1 MKRIF
6 LVSHSSTAVPSPMDA
21 AQQAHLRTFQSSL
34 QARAA
39 WQVISTFGLYLFL
52 TGAMYALL
60 KFSLWL
66 TLLLAIPCGGLMVRI
81 FIIQHDC
88 GHNSFFAA
96 SLSNRILGRACSL
109 VTLTPFAWWRR
120 VHARHHVTYNNLD
133 LRGCPADFYT
143 DCLTLAE
150 YERLSRFRRRLYR
163 FSHHPALIHLLQ
175 PPLVFI
181 LLQRV
186 PFDTPA
192 SHPAERRSVY
202 ALNLALL
209 LIFGTLVY
217 LFGIRT
223 VLLVHLPPLLLA
235 SIIGIWLFSVQHRF
249 EASQWFSKADWTQAN
264 AALHG
269 TSYLK
274 LPRLLRWFSADI
286 GTHHVHHLR
295 PAIPNYRLHDCH
307 EACQVTMAAVTTLT
321 IAEALKAPNFAL
333 WDENRR
339 RMVPFPAR

>member
-1 MKRIF
+1 M
-6 LVSHSSTAVPSPMDA
+6 SHSPTTMAPPIDPAVQDR
-21 AQQAHLRTFQSSL
+21 LRSFQSSL

-39 WQVISTFGLYLFL
+39 WQVFSTFGLYLAL
-52 TGAMYALL
+52 TAAMYG
-60 KFSLWL
+60 SLRISVWL
-66 TLLLAIPCGGLMVRI
+66 TLLLAIPCSGLMVRI
-81 FIIQHDC
+81 FIFQHDC
-88 GHNSFFAA
+88 GHNSFFASA
-96 SLSNRILGRACSL
+96 LHNRILGRACSL

-133 LRGCPADFYT
+133 RRGCPADFYT

-150 YERLSRFRRRLYR
+150 YQALSRFKRRLYR

-175 PPLVFI
+175 PPLVFM

-192 SHPAERRSVY
+192 TFVAERRSVY
-202 ALNLALL
+202 ALNLSLL
-209 LIFGTLVY
+209 LIFATLVY
-217 LFGIRT
+217 FFGVKA
-223 VLLVHLPPLLLA
+223 VLLVHLPPLLIA

-249 EASQWFSKADWTQAN
+249 EESQWFSQKDWTQAN

-286 GTHHVHHLR
+286 GVHHVHHLR
-295 PAIPNYRLHDCH
+295 PSIPNYRLHDCN
-307 EACQVTMAAVTTLT
+307 ESCQPSMATVTTLT
-321 IAEALKAPNFAL
+321 ITEALKAPTFAL
-333 WDENRR
+333 WDENLH
-339 RMVPFPAR
+339 RMVPFPSQD

>member
-1 MKRIF
+1 VSRI
-6 LVSHSSTAVPSPMDA
+6 LTTVPLPADA
-21 AQQAHLRTFQSSL
+21 AEQSRLREFQAPL

-39 WQVISTFGLYLFL
+39 WQVVSTFGLYIML
-52 TGAMYALL
+52 TVAMYASV
-60 KFSLWL
+60 KVSVWL
-66 TLLLAIPCGGLMVRI
+66 TLLLAIPYSGLMVRI
-81 FIIQHDC
+81 FIFQHDC

-96 SLSNRILGRACSL
+96 PLHNRILGRACSL

-150 YERLSRFRRRLYR
+150 YENLSPLKRRLYR
-163 FSHHPALIHLLQ
+163 FSHNPALIHLLQ
-175 PPLVFI
+175 PPLVF
-181 LLQRV
+181 LLMQRV

-192 SHPAERRSVY
+192 SCAPERRSAY

-209 LIFGTLVY
+209 LIFGPLVY
-217 LFGIRT
+217 FFGIKT
-223 VLLVHLPPLLLA
+223 VLLVHLPALLLS

-249 EASQWFSKADWTQAN
+249 EASQWFAKADWTQAR

-274 LPRLLRWFSADI
+274 LPRILRWFSADI
-286 GTHHVHHLR
+286 GLHHVHHLR
-295 PAIPNYRLHDCH
+295 PNIPNYRLHDCH
-307 EACQVTMAAVTTLT
+307 EACERTMAPVTILS
-321 IAEALKAPNFAL
+321 IAEALKTPSFAL
-333 WDENRR
+333 WDEDRL
-339 RMVPFPAR
+339 RMVPFPAG

>member
-1 MKRIF
+1 
-6 LVSHSSTAVPSPMDA
+6 VSQISTTIPHSMDA
-21 AQQAHLRTFQSSL
+21 AEQARLRTFQASL
-34 QARAA
+34 QTRAA
-39 WQVISTFGLYLFL
+39 WQVVSTFGLYVTL
-52 TGAMYALL
+52 TAAMYASV
-60 KFSLWL
+60 KFSVWL
-66 TLLLAIPCGGLMVRI
+66 TLLLAIPYSGLIVRI
-81 FIIQHDC
+81 FIFQHDC

-96 SLSNRILGRACSL
+96 SLHNRILGRACSL

-150 YERLSRFRRRLYR
+150 YEKLSRFKRRLYR

-175 PPLVFI
+175 PPLVFL

-192 SHPAERRSVY
+192 SCAVERRSVY
-202 ALNLALL
+202 ALNLGLL
-209 LIFGTLVY
+209 LMFGPLVY
-217 LFGIRT
+217 FFGIKT
-223 VLLVHLPPLLLA
+223 VLLVHLPALLLA

-249 EASQWFSKADWTQAN
+249 EASQWFSKADWTQAR

-286 GTHHVHHLR
+286 GTHHIHHLR
-295 PAIPNYRLHDCH
+295 PSIPNYRLHDCH
-307 EACQVTMAAVTTLT
+307 EACPLTMAAVTTLT
-321 IAEALKAPNFAL
+321 IAEALKTPSFAL
-333 WDENRR
+333 WDENRL

>member
-1 MKRIF
+1 VS
-6 LVSHSSTAVPSPMDA
+6 LVSPTIPRSIDA
-21 AQQAHLRTFQSSL
+21 AEQALLRTFQAPL
-34 QARAA
+34 QTRAA
-39 WQVISTFGLYLFL
+39 WQVVSTFGLYVTL
-52 TGAMYALL
+52 TAAMYASV
-60 KFSLWL
+60 KFSVLL
-66 TLLLAIPCGGLMVRI
+66 TLLLAIPYSGLMVRI

-88 GHNSFFAA
+88 GHNSLFAA
-96 SLSNRILGRACSL
+96 SLHNRVVGRACSL

-150 YERLSRFRRRLYR
+150 YEKLSRIKRRLYR

-175 PPLVFI
+175 PPFIFLV
-181 LLQRV
+181 LQRI

-192 SHPAERRSVY
+192 SCAAERRSVY
-202 ALNLALL
+202 ALNFGLL
-209 LIFGTLVY
+209 LMFGLLVY
-217 LFGIRT
+217 CFGIKT
-223 VLLVHLPPLLLA
+223 VLLVHLPAA
-235 SIIGIWLFSVQHRF
+235 SLSAVVGIWLFSVQHRF
-249 EASQWFSKADWTQAN
+249 EASQWFSKADWTQAA

-295 PAIPNYRLHDCH
+295 PSIPNYRLHDCH
-307 EACQVTMAAVTTLT
+307 EACQATMAVVTTLT
-321 IAEALKAPNFAL
+321 IAEALKTPSFTL
-333 WDENRR
+333 WDENRL

>member
-1 MKRIF
+1 MPRP
-6 LVSHSSTAVPSPMDA
+6 LDA
-21 AQQAHLRTFQSSL
+21 AEKARLRTFQSSL
-34 QARAA
+34 RMRAV
-39 WQVISTFGLYLFL
+39 WQVVSTFGLYVML
-52 TGAMYALL
+52 TAAMYALARV
-60 KFSLWL
+60 SLWL
-66 TLLLAIPCGGLMVRI
+66 TLLLAIPYSGLMVRI
-81 FIIQHDC
+81 FILQHDC
-88 GHNSFFAA
+88 GHNSFFATP
-96 SLSNRILGRACSL
+96 LHNRILGRACSL

-150 YERLSRFRRRLYR
+150 YEELSRFKRRVYR
-163 FSHHPALIHLLQ
+163 FSHHPVLIHLLQ
-175 PPLVFI
+175 PPLVFL
-181 LLQRV
+181 LLQRL

-192 SHPAERRSVY
+192 SFAAERRSVY
-202 ALNLALL
+202 GLNLGLL
-209 LIFGTLVY
+209 VMFGTLIHF
-217 LFGIRT
+217 FGLKT
-223 VLLVHLPPLLLA
+223 VLLVHLPALLLA

-249 EASQWFSKADWTQAN
+249 EASQWFPKADWTQAS

-295 PAIPNYRLHDCH
+295 PSIPNYRLHECH
-307 EACQVTMAAVTTLT
+307 EACQQTMAAVTTLT
-321 IAEALKAPNFAL
+321 ITEALKTPSFAL